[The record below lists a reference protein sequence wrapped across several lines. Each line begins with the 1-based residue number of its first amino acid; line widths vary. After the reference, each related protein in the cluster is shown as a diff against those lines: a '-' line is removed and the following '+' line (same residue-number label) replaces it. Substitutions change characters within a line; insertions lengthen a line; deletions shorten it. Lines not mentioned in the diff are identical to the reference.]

1 MTIPAS
7 VSNYLAQHG
16 VDYRVLVHPV
26 AYTAQEEAALTH
38 VPGREW
44 AKAVV
49 CIVDNEPVLAVLPA
63 HCHAN
68 RGQLQAA
75 LGAKSAR
82 LAHEEELEP
91 LYADCEVGAM
101 PPLGPLYGQRVVVD
115 KSLASREEVVF
126 NAGSHR
132 EAIRM
137 RFSDFA
143 RLVNP
148 TVAEFAE
155 TARPHPDRA
164 H

>member
-1 MTIPAS
+1 MAIPTS
-7 VSNYLAQHG
+7 VSNYLEQHG
-16 VDYRVLVHPV
+16 VSYRVIVHPV

-68 RGQLQAA
+68 LGQLQAA
-75 LGAKSAR
+75 LGASSAR
-82 LAHEEELEP
+82 LANEEELSP

-143 RLVNP
+143 QVVSP
-148 TVAEFAE
+148 IVAEFAE
-155 TARPHPDRA
+155 VPRLH
-164 H
+164 